1 MKIIIVGGNAGA
13 KIAAEIFKMNFPHC
27 EIVYAETY
35 LDSEKEN
42 QLVDDY
48 KKVPDL
54 LREGG
59 YEYFIATGDN
69 FQRAEIYKYIWTN
82 TTMEPLNCIH
92 PSSVISPSAK
102 IGYGNLVCP
111 TAVIHTDAEIE
122 NCTII
127 NTGAII
133 EHDCRVKNFAQ
144 VSPNATLCG
153 RVNIGEYS
161 FIGAGS
167 TIIPNKHVS
176 NKSVVAAGSV
186 VIDYVS
192 QNMMVAGVPA
202 KIKKKDYH
210 EI

>member
-13 KIAAEIFKMNFPHC
+13 KIAAEIFTTNFPHC
-27 EIVYAETY
+27 EIFYAETY
-35 LDSEKEN
+35 LEQEKVN

-48 KKVPDL
+48 KKVPEL
-54 LREGG
+54 LREGS

-82 TTMEPLNCIH
+82 TVIEPLNCIH
-92 PSSVISPSAK
+92 ASAIISSSAK

-133 EHDCRVKNFAQ
+133 EHDCKVKNFAQ

-153 RVNIGEYS
+153 RVGIGEYC

-167 TIIPNKHVS
+167 TIIPNKQVS

-186 VIDYVS
+186 VIEYIP
-192 QNMMVAGVPA
+192 QNVMVAGTPA
-202 KIKKKDYH
+202 KIKKKDYYA
-210 EI
+210 I